1 VAAVQQVVVRWHKYN
16 MSSLEKDLY
25 QHIKISSPKR
35 DETQVISGAY
45 KGISTVSGT
54 SKQFKL
60 YDLGL
65 IKQDIINHFHI
76 RLGEKLENPT
86 FGTIIWDVLY
96 EPLTDTL
103 RDAIVRN
110 VTEII
115 NYDPRVDVVAV
126 AVDSYESGIQIEC
139 ELKYL
144 DYSISEQITFKFDR
158 ENNIVS

>member
-1 VAAVQQVVVRWHKYN
+1 

-25 QHIKISSPKR
+25 RNIKLASPRR
-35 DETQVISGAY
+35 DNPQIVSGAY
-45 KGISTVSGT
+45 KGVSTVSNS

-115 NYDPRVDVVAV
+115 NYDPRVDVVGV
-126 AVDSYESGIQIEC
+126 IVDSYESGIQIEC

-144 DYSISEQITFKFDR
+144 DYSISEQLQFKFDR
-158 ENNIVS
+158 DNNITS